1 MSRGLKL
8 VLVVLLQTVAL
19 VTMVGMK
26 QYTLNTGTPILL
38 ETEPVDPRSLF
49 SGDYVRL
56 NYKISRLDV
65 DRISKESREWKR
77 HETIYVTLK
86 PSQKYAEPVGVAR
99 EMRTPKSGEV
109 VIKGEVEWASSTVW
123 NATTNQEDKGNF
135 VNLRY
140 GIENYFVPEGEGREI
155 ERRVV
160 DGVDQKLDVR
170 VAVDK
175 NGAAGIKAILL
186 NGEERY
192 VEKLF

>member
-65 DRISKESREWKR
+65 DKISKESREWKR

-86 PSQKYAEPVGVAR
+86 PSLKYAEPVGVAR
-99 EMRTPKSGEV
+99 EMRTPKSGEHDDHTAPIDAV
-109 VIKGEVEWASSTVW
+109 ASIAITASGMFGMNPTTRSPSRTPRSRSAC
-123 NATTNQEDKGNF
+123 AT
-135 VNLRY
+135 
-140 GIENYFVPEGEGREI
+140 
-155 ERRVV
+155 
-160 DGVDQKLDVR
+160 LDTSS
-170 VAVDK
+170 
-175 NGAAGIKAILL
+175 
-186 NGEERY
+186 
-192 VEKLF
+192 

>member
-1 MSRGLKL
+1 MNRGLKL

-19 VTMVGMK
+19 IAMVGMK

-99 EMRTPKSGEV
+99 EMLTPKSGEV
-109 VIKGEVEWASSTVW
+109 VIKGEVEWASTTVW

-135 VNLRY
+135 VNVRY